1 MNNNTKL
8 RQYLTGN
15 YASSTLGITG
25 RQIADASQAQL
36 KQWVIDLGGDPV
48 AILSDSTPAPAA
60 APAAVPTS
68 TEAEDKLRALQDLLG
83 GGSASMDM
91 DKVRDAVQEA
101 IANDVSPSIEKMQNQ
116 VDALSPLADT
126 LEKIA
131 DAMKGATSSRLPLA
145 VAVASGNN
153 PILEL
158 IQPYYDSGSANPTKV
173 CISAPP
179 SYGKSY
185 SISLLGQSYD
195 HCITHGCSD
204 DMDEWHEIIGGAT
217 PREDGNG
224 FIVSDGK
231 LANAVRLASKG
242 ESVLFFMDEVFRLS
256 PKVMEKMLDFLAPQP
271 DADGIKRYKL
281 TTKHN
286 DKGVLETLTCDMD
299 NLHII
304 CATNLCEVIPPEA
317 FRSRFLF
324 KHVQFDA
331 AMVANI
337 ATSVATKFGIT
348 DAADLGG
355 RFAMAM
361 ERSREMKAS
370 GQLLTSLDIRN
381 LETACTHS
389 SDNTGASVLMWMCAN
404 GLDGLKAWDSDT
416 GDITLDSING
426 VAELA
431 TILS

>member
-8 RQYLTGN
+8 SKYLTSN
-15 YASSTLGITG
+15 NAAITLGITG

-36 KQWVIDLGGDPV
+36 KDWVEQIGGDPV
-48 AILSDSTPAPAA
+48 AIMGGQPSAA
-60 APAAVPTS
+60 AAVPTS
-68 TEAEDKLRALQDLLG
+68 SEAEEQLRVLKNLLG
-83 GGSASMDM
+83 GGSAAMDM

-126 LEKIA
+126 LDKIA
-131 DAMKGATSSRLPLA
+131 DAMKGGASSRLPLA

-286 DKGVLETLTCDMD
+286 DKGVLETLVCDMD

-431 TILS
+431 TILA

>member
-8 RQYLTGN
+8 RQYLTSN
-15 YASSTLGITG
+15 NAASQLGITG
-25 RQIADASQAQL
+25 RQIADASQEQL
-36 KQWVIDLGGDPV
+36 KQWVGDLGMNPHD
-48 AILSDSTPAPAA
+48 ILEAKGSPTPAP
-60 APAAVPTS
+60 VPTS

-126 LEKIA
+126 LDKIA
-131 DAMKGATSSRLPLA
+131 DAMKGGTSSRLPLA

-286 DKGVLETLTCDMD
+286 DKGVLETLTCAMD

-324 KHVQFDA
+324 KHVQFDP

-389 SDNTGASVLMWMCAN
+389 SDSTGASVLMWMCAN

-431 TILS
+431 TILA